1 MVAGLLLVVAFW
13 ALNSRA
19 YDGYFQ
25 DDELDNISWAPNVR
39 LGAFALD
46 VVKPVFDSSNFPAHS
61 ETLGDDRDEGRIEL
75 IDAGAQSGEL
85 GAGWLGR

>member
-46 VVKPVFDSSNFPAHS
+46 VVKPVFDSSNFRPVGHGYFMAMAR
-61 ETLGDDRDEGRIEL
+61 GVGR
-75 IDAGAQSGEL
+75 
-85 GAGWLGR
+85 RT